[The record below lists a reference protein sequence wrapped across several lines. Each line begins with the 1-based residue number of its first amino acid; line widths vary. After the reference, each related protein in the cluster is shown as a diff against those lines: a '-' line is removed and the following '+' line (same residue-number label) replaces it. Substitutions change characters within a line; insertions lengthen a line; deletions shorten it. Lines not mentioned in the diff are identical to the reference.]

1 MKIQASKYK
10 EVLSDIFGLG
20 SMSLKNCRNRN
31 NLLSK
36 RTRKNNFIGNT
47 PILKWM
53 SYSNKTKSEILL
65 IFILLWKLNM
75 GSMIKPSSPFQFAIS
90 MSPSA
95 RIKTGF

>member
-1 MKIQASKYK
+1 MESYTKSLNSLANGKKDTQLSINLVSFHIETKTMKTQASKYK

-47 PILKWM
+47 PILK
-53 SYSNKTKSEILL
+53 
-65 IFILLWKLNM
+65 
-75 GSMIKPSSPFQFAIS
+75 
-90 MSPSA
+90 
-95 RIKTGF
+95 